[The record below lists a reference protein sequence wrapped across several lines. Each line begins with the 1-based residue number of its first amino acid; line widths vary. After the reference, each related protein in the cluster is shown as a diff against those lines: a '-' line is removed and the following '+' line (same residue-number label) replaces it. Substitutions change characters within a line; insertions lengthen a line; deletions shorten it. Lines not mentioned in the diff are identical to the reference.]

1 MMSITQNSGNNSG
14 GNKVEAY
21 EQPRSSQVPLIQH
34 VLAPARCLPDCGS
47 SLAISRR
54 SIQFWAANFQS

>member
-21 EQPRSSQVPLIQH
+21 DQVRRIDLCCRKTSI
-34 VLAPARCLPDCGS
+34 VKNARNLVVG
-47 SLAISRR
+47 
-54 SIQFWAANFQS
+54 F